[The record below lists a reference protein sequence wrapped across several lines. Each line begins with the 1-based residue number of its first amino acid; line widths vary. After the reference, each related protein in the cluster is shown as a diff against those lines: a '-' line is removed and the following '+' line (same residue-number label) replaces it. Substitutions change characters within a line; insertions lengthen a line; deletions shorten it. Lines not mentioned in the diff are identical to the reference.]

1 MSRLVARLIQIQVKA
16 TSFTIQLKIEISHF
30 TVFVTALGR
39 VDIKGNKISDNS
51 YECPITNVFTLGL
64 LQCIPKKEV
73 SQFLPYLYEKMF
85 LVIKEE
91 NEKRG
96 NKGMMKLT
104 IVVDMEEF
112 SMRQMMYKPGA

>member
-1 MSRLVARLIQIQVKA
+1 
-16 TSFTIQLKIEISHF
+16 
-30 TVFVTALGR
+30 
-39 VDIKGNKISDNS
+39 
-51 YECPITNVFTLGL
+51 
-64 LQCIPKKEV
+64 
-73 SQFLPYLYEKMF
+73 MF

-112 SMRQMMYKPGA
+112 SMRQMMYKPGS